1 MADDGYTAITG
12 ASSGIGAEIARLAA
26 REGRNLLLIAR
37 RAERLNA
44 LREELGPKHGV
55 DVRIL
60 PLDLTT
66 PAAANEVAQYV
77 DGAGLNVAT
86 LVNNAAFGG
95 YGLFYEQ
102 PLDRNL
108 QMIQLNTSSVVALTR
123 LLLPGMIEQ
132 GRGEVLNVAS
142 TAGLVPGPLQAVYY
156 ATKAFIVSFGQAL
169 AEELRNTGVTVTTLC
184 PGPVKTEFIEV
195 ANLGGAKL
203 FKAAAEAARVAE
215 VGWKAMKNEKL
226 LVSEN
231 RPILF
236 FLRYLLPFLPRRLV
250 LRVSRKSQ
258 EK

>member
-1 MADDGYTAITG
+1 
-12 ASSGIGAEIARLAA
+12 
-26 REGRNLLLIAR
+26 
-37 RAERLNA
+37 
-44 LREELGPKHGV
+44 
-55 DVRIL
+55 
-60 PLDLTT
+60 
-66 PAAANEVAQYV
+66 
-77 DGAGLNVAT
+77 
-86 LVNNAAFGG
+86 
-95 YGLFYEQ
+95 
-102 PLDRNL
+102 
-108 QMIQLNTSSVVALTR
+108 MIQLNTSSVVALTR

-156 ATKAFIVSFGQAL
+156 ATKAFLVSFGQAL

-203 FKAAAEAARVAE
+203 FKAAAEADRVAE